1 MATRLKVYRTQ
12 IGFFDTIVAA
22 PNQKAARAAWDVRED
37 LFASGA
43 AGLTDDPGAVKAA
56 QAQPGVVLRRA
67 VGTDG
72 PFTAGDAA
80 LPEVPSLPRPKAAAK
95 PKPAA
100 SAKPSKPVPP
110 PPPAPKPDRS
120 ALDAAERARE
130 AVEREAD
137 EALAALAME
146 RRALDRREAALR
158 TEHEARRDR
167 AERELDRAR
176 ADWRK
181 AGGD

>member
-22 PNQKAARAAWDVRED
+22 PSQKAARAAWDVRED

-43 AGLTDDPGAVKAA
+43 AGVTEDPEAVKAA
-56 QAQPGVVLRRA
+56 LAHPGVVLRRA

-80 LPEVPSLPRPKAAAK
+80 LPKVPSLPRPKPTTRDK
-95 PKPAA
+95 SPELV
-100 SAKPSKPVPP
+100 SPP
-110 PPPAPKPDRS
+110 PPPPPPKPKPDRS

-137 EALAALAME
+137 EALAALAVE

-158 TEHEARRDR
+158 TELEARRDR
-167 AERELDRAR
+167 AERELAQAR
-176 ADWRK
+176 AAWRK
-181 AGGD
+181 GGGD